1 MALTAKTLISCGVP
15 GDIAR
20 AQLPHMTRAMRSHG
34 IVTRPR
40 ARAFLATVL
49 HESMGLR
56 HMKEIG
62 GGAKYEGRGGLGNSH
77 AGDGERYKGR
87 GPIQLTGRANYQYY
101 GRLLRLDL
109 VSHPE
114 LVATPAVGWRV

>member
-1 MALTAKTLISCGVP
+1 MALTAKTLTRCGVP
-15 GDIAR
+15 AEL
-20 AQLPHMTRAMRSHG
+20 AAAHLPHLARAMRAHG
-34 IVTRPR
+34 ITTRPR
-40 ARAFLATVL
+40 GRAFLATVL

-56 HMKEIG
+56 HMDEIG
-62 GGAKYEGRGGLGNSH
+62 GGAKYEGRGGLGNRH

-87 GPIQLTGRANYQYY
+87 GPIQLTGRANYELY

-114 LVATPAVGWRV
+114 LVATPEIG